1 MKSSIFLLFSIAILF
16 YGCEKEEENYI
27 EDIKIIREY
36 EGPAPDHLIFELN
49 VSSDVYSKIDSD
61 SLTRHILELNK
72 NERIDYSNN
81 FFGLDKVGNNKIIF
95 HFITPYFLFGTNK
108 RNTMSETLLIEEF
121 RKSNDLK
128 LILHF
133 NKHVFEF
140 KNK

>member
-1 MKSSIFLLFSIAILF
+1 MRISFFLLFSIVFLF
-16 YGCEKEEENYI
+16 FGCKKEEENYI

-108 RNTMSETLLIEEF
+108 RNNVSETLLIEEF
-121 RKSNDLK
+121 RNSKDLR

>member
-1 MKSSIFLLFSIAILF
+1 MRISFFLLFSIAILF

>member
-1 MKSSIFLLFSIAILF
+1 MKSSIFLLFSITFLF
-16 YGCEKEEENYI
+16 YGCKKEEENYI

-49 VSSDVYSKIDSD
+49 VSSDVYSKIDRD

-81 FFGLDKVGNNKIIF
+81 FFGLDKVGNNQIIF

-108 RNTMSETLLIEEF
+108 RNNMSETLLIEEF

>member
-1 MKSSIFLLFSIAILF
+1 MKNAFFLLFSIAFLF
-16 YGCEKEEENYI
+16 YGCKKEEENYI

-36 EGPAPDHLIFELN
+36 EGPAPDHFIFELN
-49 VSSDVYSKIDSD
+49 VSSDVYSKIDND

-95 HFITPYFLFGTNK
+95 HFITPYFLVGKNK
-108 RNTMSETLLIEEF
+108 RNHISDTLLIEEL
-121 RKSNDLK
+121 RKSRDLK

-133 NKHVFEF
+133 NKEIMEF